1 MTAVMARDPSGTH
14 KGGALWAAMAGA
26 CCPPLY
32 VPEGVRRRCLHSGKA
47 KVRRNRSILSL
58 RLLGRRRLGRPSRFG
73 FPGSG
78 QQVCELR
85 PFSER
90 RQIGVGRHL

>member
-32 VPEGVRRRCLHSGKA
+32 VPEWVRRHCLHSDKA

-58 RLLGRRRLGRPSRFG
+58 RLLGRRRLGRPGRFG
-73 FPGSG
+73 FPRPGEQAS
-78 QQVCELR
+78 ELW

-90 RQIGVGRHL
+90 RQVGVGRHL